1 MGAAVAIARG
11 PSLCKGEAPQSPA
24 LVSNFYIIVSG
35 GGEVYATYVPALS
48 GQLLRVLVGGITLHR
63 GEGMKTTVVI
73 TYRFG
78 PPDDRSEEFHKERS
92 KL

>member
-48 GQLLRVLVGGITLHR
+48 GELLREGTL
-63 GEGMKTTVVI
+63 
-73 TYRFG
+73 
-78 PPDDRSEEFHKERS
+78 
-92 KL
+92 